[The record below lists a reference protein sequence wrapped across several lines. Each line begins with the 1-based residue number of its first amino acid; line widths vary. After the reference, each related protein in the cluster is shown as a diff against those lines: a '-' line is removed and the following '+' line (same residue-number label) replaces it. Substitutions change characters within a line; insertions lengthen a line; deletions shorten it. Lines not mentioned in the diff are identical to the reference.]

1 MMGREKVLKVVR
13 SVNKSAIITHILQVY
28 TFGLWTIYKFTTVDS
43 IQAHTCNTENI
54 MPPSFNENKD
64 ISVKPPTNNLSERLP
79 KPPLTGR
86 CQCPVDPIIYN
97 ITSEPHSLN
106 VCYCHE
112 CQRQTGSA
120 FALTLVVPS
129 AGVKMESLK
138 MLLQVR
144 NFERRTESGGIRGGV
159 FCSNCGVRLWHF
171 DPAKPEWTSVKAGTL
186 DQKME
191 FGAAQHIW
199 TKRMLNG
206 IVLLPK
212 AEAYEEEPDS
222 GPV

>member
-1 MMGREKVLKVVR
+1 MVAWDQFAASVLHTFYKVHPYYTTIIMSPSLSENNNT
-13 SVNKSAIITHILQVY
+13 SVNPLADK
-28 TFGLWTIYKFTTVDS
+28 
-43 IQAHTCNTENI
+43 
-54 MPPSFNENKD
+54 
-64 ISVKPPTNNLSERLP
+64 LSERLP

-86 CQCPVDPIIYN
+86 CQCPVDPIVYN
-97 ITSEPHSLN
+97 ITSKPHSLN

-129 AGVKMESLK
+129 SGVNIESPE
-138 MLLQVR
+138 MLQQLR
-144 NFERRTESGGIRGGV
+144 NFERETKSGGVRGGV

-171 DPAKPEWTSVKAGTL
+171 DPANPEWTSVKAGTL
-186 DQKME
+186 DQKVD

-206 IVLLPK
+206 IVLPPK
-212 AEAYEEEPDS
+212 AEAHDEEPDS

>member
-1 MMGREKVLKVVR
+1 MSPSLSESIDA
-13 SVNKSAIITHILQVY
+13 SVEHLIKKA
-28 TFGLWTIYKFTTVDS
+28 
-43 IQAHTCNTENI
+43 
-54 MPPSFNENKD
+54 
-64 ISVKPPTNNLSERLP
+64 SERLP

-86 CQCPVDPIIYN
+86 CQCPEDPIIYN
-97 ITSEPHSLN
+97 ITSNPHSLN
-106 VCYCHE
+106 VCYCRE

-129 AGVKMESLK
+129 TGVKMGSPTMLK
-138 MLLQVR
+138 QLST
-144 NFERRTESGGIRGGV
+144 FRRKTQSGGIRGGV

-186 DQKME
+186 DEKVD

-199 TKRMLNG
+199 TKRMLDG
-206 IVLLPK
+206 MVLPPK
-212 AEAYEEEPDS
+212 AEAHDEEPDS

>member
-1 MMGREKVLKVVR
+1 MSPSLSATNETSVR
-13 SVNKSAIITHILQVY
+13 TSA
-28 TFGLWTIYKFTTVDS
+28 YKAS
-43 IQAHTCNTENI
+43 GE
-54 MPPSFNENKD
+54 
-64 ISVKPPTNNLSERLP
+64 LP
-79 KPPLTGR
+79 NPPLTGR
-86 CQCPVDPIIYN
+86 CQCPVDPIIYK
-97 ITSEPHSLN
+97 ITSKPHSLN

-129 AGVKMESLK
+129 IGIEIENTT
-138 MLLQVR
+138 MLQQLR
-144 NFERRTESGGIRGGV
+144 NFERKTMSGGIRGGV

-186 DQKME
+186 DEKVD

-199 TKRMLNG
+199 TKRMLEG
-206 IVLLPK
+206 MVLPQK

>member
-1 MMGREKVLKVVR
+1 
-13 SVNKSAIITHILQVY
+13 
-28 TFGLWTIYKFTTVDS
+28 
-43 IQAHTCNTENI
+43 
-54 MPPSFNENKD
+54 MPPSLNEDND
-64 ISVKPPTNNLSERLP
+64 ISVKLSTDNLSERLP
-79 KPPLTGR
+79 KPPLAGR
-86 CQCPVDPIIYN
+86 CQCPEDPVVYN
-97 ITSEPHSLN
+97 IASEPHSLN

-129 AGVKMESLK
+129 TGVKMENPK
-138 MLLQVR
+138 MLHQLR

-186 DQKME
+186 DQKVD

-199 TKRMLNG
+199 TKRMLDG
-206 IVLLPK
+206 IVLPPK
-212 AEAYEEEPDS
+212 AEAHEEEPDS